1 VHPGLQEGSR
11 AALAELFCTGPSA
24 APLALV
30 AARCGVAQGGF
41 GAPPGAPIS
50 PSPLGTAVLVLS

>member
-1 VHPGLQEGSR
+1 MHPGLQEGSR

-41 GAPPGAPIS
+41 GASPGAPRC
-50 PSPLGTAVLVLS
+50 SPLGTAVLVLS

>member
-1 VHPGLQEGSR
+1 MHPGLQEGSR

-41 GAPPGAPIS
+41 GASPGAPRC
-50 PSPLGTAVLVLS
+50 SPLGTAVLALS